1 MDCYNANEEK
11 EKKLREVLD
20 KRGAFS
26 KTMWS
31 LDNPIPKRF
40 IKKTLDNYQATKKE
54 QQTILRI
61 CRRFSDNFDEAKEN
75 GTSLVFCGRPG
86 TGKTHLAYAIIER
99 LRDKYVTAIIKTASD
114 MTSQVKDAYKS
125 DDTTTQQVVKEF
137 SFFDLLIIDEVG
149 IQTSSEAEKRIFF
162 DIINK
167 RYENMLPTILIS
179 NLELQELTAFV
190 GERVMDR
197 MKENGGVIFAFD
209 WDSHR

>member
-1 MDCYNANEEK
+1 M
-11 EKKLREVLD
+11 
-20 KRGAFS
+20 
-26 KTMWS
+26 
-31 LDNPIPKRF
+31 
-40 IKKTLDNYQATKKE
+40 
-54 QQTILRI
+54 
-61 CRRFSDNFDEAKEN
+61 
-75 GTSLVFCGRPG
+75 
-86 TGKTHLAYAIIER
+86 
-99 LRDKYVTAIIKTASD
+99 TAIIKTASD

>member
-86 TGKTHLAYAIIER
+86 TGKTH
-99 LRDKYVTAIIKTASD
+99 
-114 MTSQVKDAYKS
+114 
-125 DDTTTQQVVKEF
+125 
-137 SFFDLLIIDEVG
+137 
-149 IQTSSEAEKRIFF
+149 
-162 DIINK
+162 
-167 RYENMLPTILIS
+167 
-179 NLELQELTAFV
+179 
-190 GERVMDR
+190 
-197 MKENGGVIFAFD
+197 
-209 WDSHR
+209 